1 MNSLRVSMYRAAL
14 YAIFVISLGVCI
26 TLSFSSHAHAGGT
39 VSIPVANIVLYPGDA
54 LSNSVL
60 MTRKFRSRK
69 LERLPVVRGV
79 SQLRGRVAL
88 RTILPGRPIFLNSVG
103 IPDVV
108 KQGSLVVVEF
118 KVGTLA
124 ISSRASALQSGK
136 TGDMITL
143 RNIETGRVISGR
155 VGPDKIVRVDG
166 Q

>member
-1 MNSLRVSMYRAAL
+1 MNSLRGRMHNPLLHVIFAVS
-14 YAIFVISLGVCI
+14 IVVCSVA
-26 TLSFSSHAHAGGT
+26 SFSCRSEAGRI
-39 VSIPVANIVLYPGDA
+39 VSIPVTSIVLYPGDA
-54 LSNSVL
+54 ISNAVL
-60 MTRKFRSRK
+60 VMRKMRSRK
-69 LERLPVVRGV
+69 LGAMPVIRDP

-103 IPDVV
+103 IPDVI
-108 KQGSLVVVEF
+108 KQGSLVVVQF

-124 ISSRASALQSGK
+124 ISSRANALQSGR

-155 VGPDKIVRVDG
+155 VGADKIVRVDG